1 MTLIIKNILNIIKIL
16 TDNTSPK
23 QITWSLLLGLGLG
36 LSPLFSL
43 QFFLFLIIL
52 LFFNVQ
58 FSLAFSSSFFF
69 RLLFIPLASTFHLIG
84 NLVLTQPA
92 FRGIFTD
99 LINIPLIPF
108 TNFNNTIVMGSF
120 IFWLV
125 TLPFFYLVFLNIV
138 ERYQEKIVS
147 KIKKSK
153 LYLFLKASFF
163 VKWYEKY
170 ERIYR

>member
-16 TDNTSPK
+16 TDNTRPK

-36 LSPLFSL
+36 LSPLLSL

-52 LFFNVQ
+52 LIFNVQ

-69 RLLFIPLASTFHLIG
+69 RLLFIPLSPLFHLLG
-84 NLVLTQPA
+84 EKVLTLPSQEET
-92 FRGIFTD
+92 FTT
-99 LINIPLIPF
+99 LINTPLIPF

-125 TLPFFYLVFLNIV
+125 TLPFCYFIFLKLV
-138 ERYQEKIVS
+138 EKYQEKVVS
-147 KIKKSK
+147 RIKKSK